1 MILKTG
7 KLNSSNISKLF
18 RDMKDSIKTI
28 AGFTQIK
35 EAIKGSERIV
45 VFYYK
50 FYYCSLKM

>member
-1 MILKTG
+1 
-7 KLNSSNISKLF
+7 
-18 RDMKDSIKTI
+18 MKDSIKTI